1 MAASIASPSVDPA
14 DVARFEAFGDDWWD
28 PAGPMR
34 PLHQINPLRIAWLR
48 DLLVRHFKTSP
59 PPDEPPLS
67 GLTILD
73 IGCGAGLLAE
83 PLSRLGAEVTGLD
96 PAPGNI
102 EAARRHA
109 EETGAKLSYRAA
121 TLEQLADEGASFDV
135 VLAMEVVEH
144 VRDPK
149 RFVERACSLARPGGL
164 FAASTLNR
172 TLKSFALAI
181 VGAEYIL
188 RWLPAGTH
196 RWEQFVTPE
205 ELSGALRGAGF
216 RETARAGIVYDPLRR
231 LWRISRDTGVN
242 YMIAARR
249 PISTGS
255 PSARGR
261 APAKSR

>member
-1 MAASIASPSVDPA
+1 MAAANASPSIDPA
-14 DVARFEAFGDDWWD
+14 DLARFDALGDDWWD

-48 DLLVRHFKTSP
+48 DLMVKHFRTGTQSS
-59 PPDEPPLS
+59 DLPLA
-67 GLTILD
+67 GLSVLD
-73 IGCGAGLLAE
+73 IGCGAGLLSE
-83 PLSRLGAEVTGLD
+83 PLSRLGAEVIGLD

-109 EETGAKLSYRAA
+109 EETGARLIYRAA
-121 TLEQLADEGASFDV
+121 TVEQLAEEGAAFDV

-144 VRDPK
+144 VRDMP
-149 RFVERACSLARPGGL
+149 RFVRTACSLVRPDGL

-181 VGAEYIL
+181 IGAEYVL
-188 RWLPAGTH
+188 RWLPQGTH

-205 ELSGALRGAGF
+205 ELSGAFRSAGLREF
-216 RETARAGIVYDPLRR
+216 ARAGVVYDPLRST
-231 LWRISRDTGVN
+231 WRMSRDTGVN

-249 PISTGS
+249 P
-255 PSARGR
+255 
-261 APAKSR
+261 